1 MNVVGKEALI
11 SCVPLHT
18 AAAHQKCRLTHSMY
32 SNKLKILNPMIAMD
46 FMDIITII
54 RALPQLCWDLL
65 YEFLAYVAHKQ
76 LPRNFWQPMI
86 YKTRPCNKM
95 LHI

>member
-1 MNVVGKEALI
+1 MNVLGKEALI

-18 AAAHQKCRLTHSMY
+18 AAAHQKCRLTPMY